1 MQSFSEHNRDF
12 KACCLQFKQSVSCF
26 VKQFYFLV
34 LTATSISVV
43 FALCGSC
50 LWDIATELNSD
61 GGEKCVIQRACH
73 TSQPSVTHMK
83 IPTDFHSCVHIY
95 TYALHI
101 TWTRLVFKM
110 QWWLWSDQQRSDG
123 KLRWACVYSGVILMK
138 LRIECSVDLP
148 LWLLSVAF
156 VKILNNPTTGKTTF
170 LSLSDDEQSCWV
182 TALSAC
188 VVLMLSSFNLPC
200 RRPCCAA
207 VRCAAPLTRERPEV
221 RICCCCEF
229 SSNVNGWHRLHT
241 IYCIIY
247 T

>member
-1 MQSFSEHNRDF
+1 M
-12 KACCLQFKQSVSCF
+12 
-26 VKQFYFLV
+26 
-34 LTATSISVV
+34 
-43 FALCGSC
+43 
-50 LWDIATELNSD
+50 W
-61 GGEKCVIQRACH
+61 QRACH

-83 IPTDFHSCVHIY
+83 IPTDFHSCVHIH

-123 KLRWACVYSGVILMK
+123 KLRWACVYSSVI

-170 LSLSDDEQSCWV
+170 MSLSDDEQSCWV

-188 VVLMLSSFNLPC
+188 VVLMLSSFNLP
-200 RRPCCAA
+200 
-207 VRCAAPLTRERPEV
+207 LQTSML
-221 RICCCCEF
+221 CCCQMCC
-229 SSNVNGWHRLHT
+229 SSYKRKTRSSYLLLLWVLLKR
-241 IYCIIY
+241 
-247 T
+247 